1 MRLHCEWRHRRLAA
15 RDCEQGAGMAAEPY
29 GIVVNRAELAD
40 ARAMPAP
47 PIEIGPDQL
56 HVRIDS
62 YALTSNNITYGVV
75 GDLMQYWSFYPAA
88 AGMGRIPV
96 WGFGTVARS
105 SRPDVAVGERLY
117 GFWPMSSDAL
127 LTIGR
132 TTPASLTE
140 SSLHRRELA
149 PVYNSYGRVAADP
162 GMQPGSEP
170 FVSLMRPLFTT
181 SFLIDDFLAESGF
194 FGAGTVL
201 ITSAS
206 SKTSIGLAHCLRQ
219 RSAGRPE
226 IVGLTSQGN
235 AAFVSGLGTYD
246 GVVTY
251 DAIDGLSAPSGA
263 VVVDMAGSEATLRAI
278 HATLG
283 GGLEY
288 SCRVGLTH
296 WHDTKPVIEGLPGV
310 QPVFFFAPDRVEAR
324 LADWGP
330 QEFAKRVGIAS
341 AAFVADA
348 QRWLRIETHRGP
360 EAIVVAYRTL
370 LNGDARPDAGIICV
384 P

>member
-1 MRLHCEWRHRRLAA
+1 M
-15 RDCEQGAGMAAEPY
+15 
-29 GIVVNRAELAD
+29 
-40 ARAMPAP
+40 
-47 PIEIGPDQL
+47 EIGADQV

-62 YALTSNNITYGVV
+62 YALTANNVTYGVV
-75 GDLMQYWSFYPAA
+75 GETMKYWSFYPAA

-132 TTPASLTE
+132 TTPAAVTE
-140 SSLHRRELA
+140 TSLHRRELP
-149 PVYNSYGRVAADP
+149 PVYNSYVRAAADP
-162 GMQPGSEP
+162 SMRAASEP
-170 FVSLMRPLFTT
+170 FVSLLRPLFAT

-194 FGAGTVL
+194 FDAGTVL

-206 SKTSIGLAHCLRQ
+206 SKTSIGLAHCLKQ
-219 RSAGRPE
+219 RGAGRPE
-226 IVGLTSQGN
+226 VVGLTSPRN
-235 AAFVSGLGTYD
+235 AAFVAGLGTYD
-246 GVVTY
+246 AVVTY
-251 DAIDGLSAPSGA
+251 DAIGALRAPEGA
-263 VVVDMAGSEATLRAI
+263 VVVDMAGSEAALRAI
-278 HATLG
+278 HSALG
-283 GGLEY
+283 GDLKY
-288 SCRVGLTH
+288 SCRVGFTH
-296 WHDTKPVIEGLPGV
+296 WQDTRPAIADLPGV
-310 QPVFFFAPDRVEAR
+310 QPVFFFAPDRVKAR

-330 QEFAKRVGIAS
+330 QEFARRVGAAS

-360 EAIVVAYRTL
+360 EAIVAAYRTL
-370 LNGDARPDAGIICV
+370 LKGDVRPDAGIVCV